1 MALKA
6 QQSRI
11 LVETGGSPTLV
22 EIEEV
27 NNITG
32 PDGKA
37 KLIDTTHLRSTGKEY
52 LRGIADFGQ
61 ISLDMNF
68 TDNAPG
74 QIFLRDM
81 YITQLGPTAEPKH
94 FRIMV
99 PASDGSSF
107 HVFDFLAICTS
118 WNLDLKTDD
127 KAGLKATIQV
137 TGAVDY
143 TPPGQSP
150 T

>member
-1 MALKA
+1 MALHA

-11 LVETGGSPTLV
+11 LVASGDGGSPVLQ

-52 LRGIADFGQ
+52 LPGIADFGQ

-68 TDNAPG
+68 TGKRN
-74 QIFLRDM
+74 QIFLRNM
-81 YITQLGPTAEPKH
+81 YATQSDAKT
-94 FRIMV
+94 FRILV
-99 PASDGSSF
+99 PDGAGF
-107 HVFDFLAICTS
+107 HAFTFSAIVTS

-127 KAGLKATIQV
+127 KAGLKATLQV
-137 TGAVDY
+137 TGGVVY
-143 TPPGQSP
+143 TPPSASP
-150 T
+150 

>member
-6 QQSRI
+6 QQSFI
-11 LVETGGSPTLV
+11 EVLDDTLGSPGTYS

-52 LRGIADFGQ
+52 LQGIADFGQ

-68 TDNAPG
+68 TGEPE
-74 QIFLRDM
+74 QMFLRDM
-81 YITQLGPTAEPKH
+81 YSSQSPQKA
-94 FRIMV
+94 FRIRV
-99 PASDGSSF
+99 PDDQSVNH
-107 HVFDFLAICTS
+107 HVFNFEAIVTS

-127 KAGLKATIQV
+127 KAGLKVTLQV
-137 TGAVDY
+137 SGGVTYVA
-143 TPPGQSP
+143 PGSSP
-150 T
+150 IL

>member
-1 MALKA
+1 MALKT

-11 LVETGGSPTLV
+11 LVETGGSPTLT

-27 NNITG
+27 NNIIG

-37 KLIDTTHLRSTGKEY
+37 KLIDATHLRSLGKEY

-68 TDNAPG
+68 ASSAPG
-74 QIFLRDM
+74 QVFLRDM
-81 YITQLGPTAEPKH
+81 YITQLGPTADPKK

-99 PASDGSSF
+99 PDGASF
-107 HVFDFLAICTS
+107 HVFDFLGICTS
-118 WNLDLKTDD
+118 WSLDVKTDD
-127 KAGLKATIQV
+127 KVGLKATLQV
-137 TGAVDY
+137 TGSVAY
-143 TPPGQSP
+143 TPPGESP
-150 T
+150 M

>member
-6 QQSRI
+6 QQSYI
-11 LVETGGSPTLV
+11 EVMGADNQLH

-52 LRGIADFGQ
+52 LQGIADFGQ
-61 ISLDMNF
+61 VSLDMNF
-68 TDNAPG
+68 TGDTY
-74 QIFLRDM
+74 QMYLRSLYANQSAKKM
-81 YITQLGPTAEPKH
+81 
-94 FRIMV
+94 FRLRI
-99 PASDGSSF
+99 PDDAGGY
-107 HVFDFLAICTS
+107 HVFTFDAVVTS

-137 TGAVDY
+137 TGGVDY
-143 TPPGQSP
+143 SAPLASP
-150 T
+150 NLN

>member
-6 QQSRI
+6 QQSYI
-11 LVETGGSPTLV
+11 QVDNVGLQ

-52 LRGIADFGQ
+52 LQGLADFGQ

-68 TDNAPG
+68 KGAT
-74 QIFLRDM
+74 QQMFLRTM
-81 YITQLGPTAEPKH
+81 YATQSDAKT
-94 FRIMV
+94 FRIKV
-99 PASDGSSF
+99 PDGASY
-107 HVFDFLAICTS
+107 HVFTFLAIVTS

-127 KAGLKATIQV
+127 KVGLKATLQV
-137 TGAVDY
+137 TGGVTY
-143 TPPGQSP
+143 TAPNTSP
-150 T
+150 

>member
-6 QQSRI
+6 QQSYI
-11 LVETGGSPTLV
+11 EVLDDTLGSPGTFT

-37 KLIDTTHLRSTGKEY
+37 KLIDTTHLRSAGKEY
-52 LRGIADFGQ
+52 LQGIADFGQ

-68 TDNAPG
+68 TGEPE
-74 QIFLRDM
+74 QMFLRDM
-81 YITQLGPTAEPKH
+81 YSSQSPAKQ
-94 FRIMV
+94 FRIRIPDDV
-99 PASDGSSF
+99 TAF
-107 HVFDFLAICTS
+107 HHVFYFNAIVTS

-127 KAGLKATIQV
+127 KAGLKCTLQV
-137 TGAVDY
+137 SGGVTYTAPGAS
-143 TPPGQSP
+143 PGL
-150 T
+150 